1 MAPATTS
8 LPRAIEC
15 QAPGATTRARLPLA
29 TRDVLAGAHTDH
41 VVDVHDADAA
51 DPRWYTVRIT
61 GSDLCGGHRAVI
73 VFDDVS
79 DRRHAE
85 RARRLAASS
94 ELEAQVDARTRE
106 LREANQRLREA
117 EATLQS
123 SEARFRAAASSTADL
138 IVEAHVSENR
148 LQWFGDV
155 DTLMGYEPGGFPRT
169 STEFFDHF
177 HPDDRERVTAETQR
191 ALSRG
196 DVFKFE
202 CRVRRKDGSYR
213 HWESR
218 GKAIAMVNGE
228 PSVTVGS
235 HRDITDKKQLEQAR
249 LDAEDELQRNQD
261 DLRGL
266 TARLFS
272 AQEDERRRLARE
284 LHDSFNQQMAAISIE
299 LGTLRQRR
307 SLPPA
312 EIARELARVQDHIVE
327 LSNDLRRV
335 SRELHPASLDQLGLV
350 AAIKA
355 FCARLTDVEVVDVRF
370 TSRGIPDGLPGDV
383 ALCIFRLTQEALGN
397 AARHSGSA
405 QIRVSVERIDGGL
418 ELRVVDDGRGFD
430 VAAARRKGSL
440 GRRCPIGLLGSS
452 RRRNLDA
459 RSTPRAE

>member
-1 MAPATTS
+1 MSTTAIRVSTELASREALDALPSPVVVVDHAGAIVEANRAARQPAAARRCRLFGGGPVDDFFAACDRMS
-8 LPRAIEC
+8 GPGRDDARAV
-15 QAPGATTRARLPLA
+15 ALA

-169 STEFFDHF
+169 STEFFDHL

-202 CRVRRKDGSYR
+202 CRVRCKDGSYR

-249 LDAEDELQRNQD
+249 LDADDELQRNQD

-284 LHDSFNQQMAAISIE
+284 LH
-299 LGTLRQRR
+299 
-307 SLPPA
+307 
-312 EIARELARVQDHIVE
+312 
-327 LSNDLRRV
+327 
-335 SRELHPASLDQLGLV
+335 PASLDQLGLV

-355 FCARLTDVEVVDVRF
+355 FCARLTDVEVVDVHF

-383 ALCIFRLTQEALGN
+383 ALCVFRLTQEALGN

-405 QIRVSVERIDGGL
+405 RIRVSVERVAGGL

-430 VAAARRKGSL
+430 MAADRRGDASSGLHL
-440 GRRCPIGLLGSS
+440 GAAPAGGRE
-452 RRRNLDA
+452 
-459 RSTPRAE
+459 PRARAHHWD

>member
-1 MAPATTS
+1 MVY
-8 LPRAIEC
+8 RA
-15 QAPGATTRARLPLA
+15 
-29 TRDVLAGAHTDH
+29 DH
-41 VVDVHDADAA
+41 
-51 DPRWYTVRIT
+51 

-79 DRRHAE
+79 ERRHAE

-155 DTLMGYEPGGFPRT
+155 DTLMGYEAGGFPRS

-307 SLPPA
+307 GLPPA

-370 TSRGIPDGLPGDV
+370 TSRGILDGLPGDV

-405 QIRVSVERIDGGL
+405 QIRVSVERVDGGL
-418 ELRVVDDGRGFD
+418 ELRVVDGVQLDCWDRRGD
-430 VAAARRKGSL
+430 EISMR
-440 GRRCPIGLLGSS
+440 GLLRAPSDRNSFPIPVDADGAATTRHFPFRQPPSRAPTTKARTARLAGAEWGS
-452 RRRNLDA
+452 RGPRGA
-459 RSTPRAE
+459 PAWGPGRSPV